1 MSMRSVVRSLA
12 IGRIVFGAAMLLSP
26 ETAVRGWIGRQAA
39 SKAGTQVVTRAF
51 GARDLVLGAGTLAAL
66 GSGDARDWVLA
77 GGACD
82 VVDLVATL
90 RADGIPAVGKVAVA
104 ALASTAVAISA
115 GYLIAGDSS
124 S

>member
-1 MSMRSVVRSLA
+1 MNMRALVRSLA
-12 IGRIVFGAAMLLSP
+12 IGRIVFGGAMLLKP
-26 ETAVRGWIGRQAA
+26 KEAVGGWIGTQAA
-39 SKAGTQVVTRAF
+39 SKAGTQTVTQAF

-77 GGACD
+77 AGACD

-104 ALASTAVAISA
+104 ALASSAVAISA
-115 GYLIAGDSS
+115 GYLVAGDSAS
-124 S
+124 